1 MSLARLVYYS
11 ALLGGWT
18 AWIAW
23 LLVETVFFASRST
36 GLPSVL
42 RETLAAATLGGAIAA
57 GVGIVSGMTNARWA
71 QLIERAG
78 IGLVGGL
85 AGGALGGLLG
95 TLFYRYLYV
104 PRALGW
110 LVMGSAIGVADG
122 LYERSARKTRNGCI
136 GGTLGGLVGG
146 LLFEPI
152 AQAGAEMSG
161 RATAFV
167 ILGLCVGGAI
177 GLAHVVLKEAW
188 LTVLDGYRPGRQ
200 LILTQ
205 DVIVLGRAE
214 HLPLPFLGH
223 ADGDLELEHLRIV
236 RQPDGRYVAEDN
248 HTRVGTLINRERIHG
263 PVVLQDGDLIKLGT
277 NIVRFNL
284 RRRRGE
290 LGGPKSRGV
299 QEEGRRPVTPPPLP
313 PSGVGSPSI
322 AFPSVPPGAGNT
334 TRPRAQPSDSE
345 PSPAPSS
352 YPMDRPGVGPLRP
365 PPPPPQ

>member
-11 ALLGGWT
+11 AVMGGWA

-23 LLVETVFFASRST
+23 LVVERVFFAHRST
-36 GLPSVL
+36 ALPSVL

-57 GVGIVSGMTNARWA
+57 GLCIVSGMTNARWA
-71 QLIERAG
+71 QLLRRAG
-78 IGLVGGL
+78 VGGLGGL
-85 AGGALGGLLG
+85 AGGAMGGFLG

-104 PRALGW
+104 PRAIGW
-110 LVMGSAIGVADG
+110 LLMGSAIGMAEG
-122 LYERSARKTRNGCI
+122 LYERSARKTRNGWI
-136 GGTLGGLVGG
+136 GGTIGGLIGG

-167 ILGLCVGGAI
+167 ILGLWVGGAI

-205 DVIVLGRAE
+205 NVTILGRAE
-214 HLPLPFLGH
+214 HLALPFLGH
-223 ADGDLELEHLRIV
+223 ADADLELEHLRIV

-248 HTRVGTLINRERIHG
+248 HTRVGTLVNREPIHG
-263 PVVLQDGDLIKLGT
+263 PVVLRDGDLIKLGT

-290 LGGPKSRGV
+290 SPVARLRGGPGEVAGPGAPPPWVPKPI
-299 QEEGRRPVTPPPLP
+299 EPPPLAS
-313 PSGVGSPSI
+313 PSTAPDASGSPGPPRVSGTN
-322 AFPSVPPGAGNT
+322 PPPGAHPT
-334 TRPRAQPSDSE
+334 A
-345 PSPAPSS
+345 
-352 YPMDRPGVGPLRP
+352 RPGFGPLRP